1 MEVDKSEYGYEGEF
15 ESTSKK
21 PEMKKVE
28 KGMVAP
34 VLLTIIGLFG
44 FFLMVKFCII
54 DMLNYG
60 ETIEGRT
67 ILFSLLFLLLVF
79 VGIFGF
85 NFSLEYDEKHFAYK
99 KSKSAAPVEVEFS
112 DIERIQHYSYRTGK
126 SKTNEYR
133 VYLKSTGTS
142 VTIPYKQIDN
152 EASYKEFFAQIIKT
166 NPEVKFT
173 KLHSSLIG
181 GKEEKEITFEQFV

>member
-21 PEMKKVE
+21 AEMKKVK

-34 VLLTIIGLFG
+34 VFLTIIGLFG

-54 DMLNYG
+54 DMMSYG
-60 ETIEGRT
+60 ETIEGRS

-99 KSKSAAPVEVEFS
+99 KSKSADPVEVDFS
-112 DIERIQHYSYRTGK
+112 DIEKIQHYSYRTGK
-126 SKTNEYR
+126 NKTNEYR
-133 VYLKSTGTS
+133 VYLKSTENP
-142 VTIPYKQIDN
+142 VTIPYKQLDN
-152 EASYKEFFAQIIKT
+152 GASYKEFFEQIIKT
-166 NPEVKFT
+166 NPEVRFT
-173 KLHSSLIG
+173 ELHSGLIG

>member
-1 MEVDKSEYGYEGEF
+1 MEIDKSEYGYEGEF
-15 ESTSKK
+15 EYTSKK
-21 PEMKKVE
+21 AEMKKVK

-60 ETIEGRT
+60 ETIEGRS

-99 KSKSAAPVEVEFS
+99 KSKSADPVEVEFS

-126 SKTNEYR
+126 NKTNEYR
-133 VYLKSTGTS
+133 VYLKSTGNP

-152 EASYKEFFAQIIKT
+152 GASYKEFFTQILKT
-166 NPEVKFT
+166 NSEVKFT
-173 KLHSSLIG
+173 ELRSGLIG